1 MSVDNPGQDTNQV
14 LKAAFALGV
23 LSNSLGEATAQALR
37 LVGMAILARALDPSD
52 FGLYRLLL
60 VVIGISQLLVE
71 LGVPEA
77 MIQRRELEPDR
88 QAAGFW
94 LIGAGTILVV
104 CGLASGGGLL
114 ARILG
119 TADQAWQY
127 RILAVPAAFWGL
139 GALPSANLR
148 RQMRFGAL
156 ALAEAT
162 GEAAFLMAALV
173 ALFVIHRPREA
184 LLTGLCARFIT
195 EASMLAMAGAMWP
208 QVPPSGLGIRQIGA
222 FAAPVCAGRLFVN
235 LSANLDFVLIARL
248 LGTGPLGYYAI
259 AWDLLR
265 FIPNRLYRMVVRL
278 TLPLFSR
285 LQDDNSVLRT
295 TYRNFVGTLARLEL
309 PLMACLAI
317 LADPIVK
324 LIYSARWEPA
334 APLLQLLTP
343 GLTFA
348 ALSLAMG
355 SVFCSK
361 GRPAMDIYLNGLRIA
376 LIALTVVTLARF
388 GLLAIS
394 AGMSTVEGLTGL
406 MGQFVACALI
416 EERLARLMKEV
427 LPGLG
432 LALACGGLCWG
443 ASTLLGTNV
452 GAWVRILISL
462 GLAAAAYGLLQR
474 AAIRRFANRISPLIA

>member
-1 MSVDNPGQDTNQV
+1 MAVDNPSQDTHQV
-14 LKAAFALGV
+14 LKAAFARGV
-23 LSNSLGEATAQALR
+23 LSNSLGEATAQVLR
-37 LVGMAILARALDPSD
+37 LVGMAILARALEPSD

-60 VVIGISQLLVE
+60 VVMGISQLLVE
-71 LGVPEA
+71 VGVPEA
-77 MIQRRELEPDR
+77 IIQRRELEPDR

-94 LIGAGTILVV
+94 LIEAGAILTVA
-104 CGLASGGGLL
+104 GLALGGGLL
-114 ARILG
+114 ARLLG
-119 TADQAWQY
+119 TADRAWQY
-127 RILAVPAAFWGL
+127 RVLALPAAFWGL

-156 ALAEAT
+156 ALAETA
-162 GEAAFLMAALV
+162 GEAAFLMAALT
-173 ALFVIHRPREA
+173 ALFVIHRPRQA

-195 EASMLAMAGAMWP
+195 EASMLAVAGTMWP
-208 QVPPSGLGIRQIGA
+208 KARPSGLGVRQIGT

-285 LQDDNSVLRT
+285 LQDDNVTLRT
-295 TYRNFVGTLARLEL
+295 SYRNFVGTLARLEL

-317 LADPIVK
+317 LADPVVT
-324 LIYSARWEPA
+324 LIYSARWQPA
-334 APLLQLLTP
+334 AALLQLLTP
-343 GLTFA
+343 GLALA

-376 LIALTVVTLARF
+376 LIALTVGTLARF
-388 GLLAIS
+388 GLLAVS
-394 AGMSTVEGLTGL
+394 AGMSAVEGLTGL
-406 MGQFVACALI
+406 LGQFLACELI
-416 EERLARLMKEV
+416 EERLARLLKEV

-432 LALACGGLCWG
+432 LALACGGICWG
-443 ASTLLGTNV
+443 ASALLANA
-452 GAWVRILISL
+452 GAWARVLIGL
-462 GLAAAAYGLLQR
+462 GLAAAAFGLLQR
-474 AAIRRFANRISPLIA
+474 AAIRRLATRISPLIA